1 MKTLTI
7 VKDLDVL
14 KDISF
19 RLPSRT
25 VASMMNQIL
34 LERSKEAFHRGVVV
48 DIARTAHAGQRFM
61 GGQKMLVASAGI
73 LAAAV
78 GMVKQTG
85 QRLAVR
91 DGHFESLGGQGVRS
105 ERQIENLS
113 AQKEDMTLEDMLTMR
128 SGLDWSDTGDYPA
141 MEKSTDW
148 VQFVLDKPMA
158 EEPGNAWNY
167 CSECSHVLSAIIQQ
181 STGMNTRDFA
191 DEYLFNP
198 LGISDIFWFTDG
210 AGIPDGGSRLQLAPR
225 DMAKL
230 GYLYLREGQW
240 DGQQIVPAEWVKT
253 TTLRH
258 VALDEHFSYGYHWF
272 TVYSLEGFAVLGS
285 QGQIILVIPEYDMV
299 VVTTAFTQESILELV
314 EQYIVP
320 AVEK

>member
-1 MKTLTI
+1 MDSQKLEDMLATTEERRINLQSFLAIRNEYIVNKTYFGGNRQDSKHALYSATKSFVSTLI
-7 VKDLDVL
+7 GIALAKGAIEGTDQPILD
-14 KDISF
+14 F
-19 RLPSRT
+19 
-25 VASMMNQIL
+25 
-34 LERSKEAFHRGVVV
+34 F
-48 DIARTAHAGQRFM
+48 
-61 GGQKMLVASAGI
+61 
-73 LAAAV
+73 
-78 GMVKQTG
+78 
-85 QRLAVR
+85 
-91 DGHFESLGGQGVRS
+91 S
-105 ERQIENLS
+105 ERQIKNLS

-128 SGLDWSDTGDYPA
+128 SDLDWSDTGDYPA

-167 CSECSHVLSAIIQQ
+167 CSGCSHVLSAIIQQ

-272 TVYSLEGFAVLGS
+272 TVYSLEGFAALGS

-314 EQYIVP
+314 EKYVVP